1 MKPNPEA
8 ASTTAAESLVQQL
21 TTKLPAGDLKSV
33 VSCLS
38 DALDLA
44 KARMHDAGGTST
56 PPDEPCESDYWLG

>member
-1 MKPNPEA
+1 MKANPEA

-21 TTKLPAGDLKSV
+21 TTNMPAGDLESV

-44 KARMHDAGGTST
+44 KARMHDAGGTRT
-56 PPDEPCESDYWLG
+56 HPDEPCEPDYWLG